1 MSLFLCF
8 LSFRKIPILFHKPL
22 HWVEPKHKHFN
33 ETLLSSI
40 VRAIRVTKTTTAWQI
55 THSFGPFQFYTRK
68 IMCPRYF
75 IFSGRSYPKKG
86 NRTHDL
92 RFWRMWNWL
101 EYANE
106 FSKRCAI
113 NTIMRL
119 KSIQKRSDFDS
130 ILFTGSAAQTANI
143 QRWSRHPVRNT
154 HVTTTGM
161 CVTHTSTP
169 LQPQR
174 LSEMVSPLQPQACV

>member
-1 MSLFLCF
+1 
-8 LSFRKIPILFHKPL
+8 
-22 HWVEPKHKHFN
+22 
-33 ETLLSSI
+33 
-40 VRAIRVTKTTTAWQI
+40 
-55 THSFGPFQFYTRK
+55 
-68 IMCPRYF
+68 
-75 IFSGRSYPKKG
+75 
-86 NRTHDL
+86 
-92 RFWRMWNWL
+92 
-101 EYANE
+101 
-106 FSKRCAI
+106 
-113 NTIMRL
+113 MRL

-174 LSEMVSPLQPQACV
+174 LSEMVSPLQPQACVSEIQAHCYNHSACVRNSVTATTTGMCVRNTGTLLQPQRLCQK